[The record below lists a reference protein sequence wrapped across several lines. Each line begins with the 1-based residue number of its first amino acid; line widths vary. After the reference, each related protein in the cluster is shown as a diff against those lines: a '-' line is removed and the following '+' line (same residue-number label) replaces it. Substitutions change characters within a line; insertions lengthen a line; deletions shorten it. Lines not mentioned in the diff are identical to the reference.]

1 MNTLF
6 DKNLFDLAEEAL
18 NIKKQW
24 FSNDVFFIRNIH
36 VNYTDIC
43 VSHCK
48 FCAFAKNEDDEDAYI
63 MNIGSMLD
71 YIKTYGKEAREIH
84 IVGGLHPS
92 KPFDFYLDMI
102 SSLKYEFPDKT
113 IKAFSA
119 VEIDYFGKLASLS
132 TEKVL
137 LKLKEAGL
145 EMLPGGGAEI
155 FAPRVRSKICPE
167 KISGERWLE
176 IMEIAHKNGI
186 RSNATML
193 FGHLE
198 TYSDRINHLKAIKK
212 LQDETGGFEAFIPLE
227 FQPENTFLSDRFP
240 PTGVDDLK
248 TIAVSRIVLDN
259 IPHIKAY
266 WVMLGV
272 KMAQVALFF
281 GADDLDGTIVKENI
295 AYAAGEKSGRSLT
308 LDSLVN
314 LIKDAGFAPVERD
327 AFYNE
332 IKRY

>member
-1 MNTLF
+1 MRTLF
-6 DKNLFDLAEEAL
+6 DRDLFDLAEEAML
-18 NIKKQW
+18 IKQRLW
-24 FSNDVFFIRNIH
+24 GDDVFFVDNLH
-36 VNYTDIC
+36 VNYTNIC
-43 VSHCK
+43 TNHCK
-48 FCAFAKNEDDEDAYI
+48 FCAFSKDEGD
-63 MNIGSMLD
+63 NGSYEMDIPRIID
-71 YIKTYGKEAREIH
+71 YIHREGKSAMEIH

-92 KPFDFYLDMI
+92 KPFNFYVDMLSEI
-102 SSLKYEFPDKT
+102 KRNFPEKT
-113 IKAFSA
+113 IKAFTA
-119 VEIDYFGKLASLS
+119 VEIDYFEKITSMS

-137 LKLKEAGL
+137 ISLKEAGL

-155 FAPRVRSKICPE
+155 FEPRVRSKICPE

-198 TYSDRINHLKAIKK
+198 TYSDRINHLKAIKR
-212 LQDETGGFEAFIPLE
+212 LQDKTGGFEAFIPLE
-227 FQPENTFLSDRFP
+227 FQPENTFLSEKLP
-240 PTGVDDLK
+240 PTGIDDLK

-266 WVMLGV
+266 WVMLGI
-272 KMAQVALFF
+272 KIAQVALHF
-281 GADDLDGTIVKENI
+281 GADDLDGTIVRENI

-308 LDSLVN
+308 LDTLVN
-314 LIKDAGFAPVERD
+314 MVKDAGFIPVERD